1 MTLAGRFGT
10 VVRLDAARTAAPLW
24 RVFGGHDEI
33 WTYISGHGPF
43 TGEKAFTA
51 WLEGRETQSVCMGER
66 WAALM
71 HIRRPMRAIEIG
83 SIVYSSE
90 LQRRPLGSEAQY
102 LLARYA
108 FEALGYRRYEWKCD
122 SLNASSR
129 RSPCVTASSLKAFSA
144 GI

>member
-1 MTLAGRFGT
+1 L
-10 VVRLDAARTAAPLW
+10 
-24 RVFGGHDEI
+24 
-33 WTYISGHGPF
+33 
-43 TGEKAFTA
+43 
-51 WLEGRETQSVCMGER
+51 
-66 WAALM
+66 
-71 HIRRPMRAIEIG
+71 RAIEIG

-90 LQRRPLGSEAQY
+90 LQRPPLGSEAQY